1 MTTTYDARP
10 WLATY
15 PTASPRT
22 ITPEH
27 ATPLT
32 MVRRHAVQRP
42 DAPALHYFDATLSW
56 AGLDA
61 ASDAV
66 AALLV
71 SRGFRPGDRLGLYL
85 QNDPAFV
92 IGLLAAWKAGGIAAA
107 LSPMSKA
114 QELDA
119 LLRDCTP
126 VALLALDDLYD
137 EVAGPLLSTGEH
149 GVHTVLTAS
158 ALDGQQRSDP
168 RTFAGTTRR
177 DLPDTLDLYAVVG
190 AGRPFTAGP
199 LPDAADPAVLAY
211 TSGTTGVP
219 KGAMITHGNLAF
231 NAQTYRDLIGLQPGE
246 PILALSPV
254 FHVTGLVGGVLLA
267 LLLGSPL
274 VLTHRFHPRVTMDA
288 IRERRPAY
296 AIASV
301 TAFLALVD
309 EGGSV
314 PEDFDSFR
322 QLSTGGAP
330 LEPEVA
336 DRLEERLGRYLHNM
350 YGQTETTSPSHA
362 VPAGLRAP
370 VDEATGA
377 LSVGLPVFDTV
388 ARVVDESGDEVAAG
402 DIGEIVTAGPQVVPG
417 YWDNPAATAAAM
429 PTGEFHTGDVGFMD
443 ADGWFFVVDR
453 RNDMINA
460 AGYKVWPREV
470 EVVLQ
475 QHPAVRE
482 VAVVGIPD
490 DYRGESVKAFVA
502 LRAAAEVSEN
512 ELVDYCRERL
522 AAYKYPREVELVA
535 RLPRTLTGKVLRR
548 QLRDAR

>member
-1 MTTTYDARP
+1 MTTTFDARP

-15 PTASPRT
+15 PAASPRT
-22 ITPEH
+22 ITPEYT
-27 ATPLT
+27 TPLT
-32 MVRRHAVQRP
+32 MALRHAQERP
-42 DAPALHYFDATLSW
+42 GAPALHYFDATLTW
-56 AGLDA
+56 AELDA

-71 SRGFRPGDRLGLYL
+71 SRGFRPGDRLALYL

-92 IGLLAAWKAGGIAAA
+92 VGLLATWKAGGIGAA
-107 LSPMSKA
+107 LSPMAKA
-114 QELDA
+114 HELDA

-126 VALLALDDLYD
+126 VVLLALDDLYD
-137 EVAGPLLSTGEH
+137 EIAGPLLGSGRH
-149 GVHTVLTAS
+149 GVHTVLTVS
-158 ALDGQQRSDP
+158 ALDGQSRSDP
-168 RTFAGTTRR
+168 RTFAGVTRR
-177 DLPDTLDLYAVVG
+177 DLADTLDLYAVVS
-190 AGRPFTAGP
+190 AGRPFTAGAT
-199 LPDAADPAVLAY
+199 PDGSDTAVLAY

-231 NAQTYRDLIGLQPGE
+231 NAQTYRDLIGLCPGE
-246 PILALSPV
+246 PVLALSPIV
-254 FHVTGLVGGVLLA
+254 HVTGLVGGVMLA

-274 VLTHRFHPRVTMDA
+274 VLTHRFHPAVTMDA
-288 IRERRPAY
+288 IRERRPAF

-301 TAFLALVD
+301 TAFLALAD
-309 EGGSV
+309 EADTI

-322 QLSTGGAP
+322 QLSNGGVP
-330 LEPEVA
+330 LEPDVA
-336 DRLEERLGRYLHNM
+336 DRLEGCLGRYLHNM

-362 VPAGLRAP
+362 VPTGLRAP
-370 VDEATGA
+370 IDESTGA
-377 LSVGLPVFDTV
+377 LSVGLPVFNTI
-388 ARVVDESGDEVAAG
+388 ARVIDERGKEVAPG
-402 DIGEIVTAGPQVVPG
+402 EIGEIVTAGSQVVPG
-417 YWDNPAATAAAM
+417 YWGNPAATAAAM

-453 RNDMINA
+453 RHDMINA

-475 QHPAVRE
+475 QHPEVRE

-502 LRAAAEVSEN
+502 LHAAAEVTEN
-512 ELVDYCRERL
+512 ELVAYCREQL
-522 AAYKYPREVELVA
+522 AAYKYPREVEIVA

-548 QLRDAR
+548 ELREAR